1 MPSSVGC
8 LLSRVLF
15 CFFFSLT
22 MCSDVIF
29 ISEPCDCVLCCLKC
43 YICSSVPHT
52 NLCSCHLCH
61 THQPCY
67 TQGASGL
74 DGKPG
79 SRVSQHL
86 NLLQH
91 VLWLWI
97 LCFRT
102 DSHRTM
108 RSVWDWSG
116 RRRWTKRVTKKGRNR
131 ESMGGRPVWDTAYT
145 PEHLRKPGFRSR

>member
-1 MPSSVGC
+1 MSLKCHHLWGVYC
-8 LLSRVLF
+8 HVF
-15 CFFFSLT
+15 FFFSLT
-22 MCSDVIF
+22 ICSNVIF

-79 SRVSQHL
+79 ARVSQHL

-91 VLWLWI
+91 ALWLWM
-97 LCFRT
+97 LRFRT
-102 DSHRTM
+102 DSHHTM
-108 RSVWDWSG
+108 RSPRDWSG
-116 RRRWTKRVTKKGRNR
+116 RRRCTKRVAKKGRSR
-131 ESMGGRPVWDTAYT
+131 ENIGYTAYT
-145 PEHLRKPGFRSR
+145 PEHLLKPGFRSR